1 MENTK
6 KFVELLKSDHRFTT
20 ESYRFVNEALSY
32 AQSILNL
39 GETVESD
46 VPVRDANAV
55 EKHITGQDLCQA
67 AKDYA
72 ISQYGLMAKMVLANL
87 GIRKT
92 SDIGDI
98 VYHLIDIGYMRKTKE
113 DRREDFDNVFDL
125 AAELENG
132 FSIEYKK

>member
-6 KFVELLKSDHRFTT
+6 KFVELLKSDPRFTT

-32 AQSILNL
+32 AQSILDL

-125 AAELENG
+125 AAELDNG